1 MWCLPFFHGFGGGG
15 FWIFP
20 LFGLAIMT
28 LFLVLLLRAVSGR
41 DRWAGPFCGP
51 IHGRYGGGAES
62 PADIAR
68 RRYARGEIGT
78 EELHDILGNLER

>member
-1 MWCLPFFHGFGGGG
+1 MCFPFFHGFMGGG

-20 LFGLAIMT
+20 LFGLIIMT
-28 LFLVLLLRAVSGR
+28 IFLLVFLRVLTGR
-41 DRWAGPFCGP
+41 DRWGGSFCGP
-51 IHGRYGGGAES
+51 MHGGYGGQTES

-78 EELHDILGNLER
+78 EELDEILVNLAR

>member
-1 MWCLPFFHGFGGGG
+1 MCFPFFSGFMGGG

-20 LFGLAIMT
+20 LFGLIFMT
-28 LFLVLLLRAVSGR
+28 IFLLFLSRMLSGR
-41 DRWAGPFCGP
+41 DRWGGPFCGP
-51 IHGRYGGGAES
+51 THGDGGAES

-78 EELHDILGNLER
+78 EELNGILSTLGR